1 MSNLDPLK
9 DLAGVQ
15 DFQERAIVRAVRLT
29 RDNADEIARR
39 ARKRVNFTFE
49 GKVMLCEQ
57 NLSIWALEGDVIFAR
72 PGSMRLS
79 IRIEEDFLAW
89 YTKPGE
95 QLKEEDLG

>member
-1 MSNLDPLK
+1 
-9 DLAGVQ
+9 
-15 DFQERAIVRAVRLT
+15 
-29 RDNADEIARR
+29 
-39 ARKRVNFTFE
+39 
-49 GKVMLCEQ
+49 MLCDQ

-95 QLKEEDLG
+95 QLTEEDLG

>member
-9 DLAGVQ
+9 DLDGVQ

-49 GKVMLCEQ
+49 G
-57 NLSIWALEGDVIFAR
+57 R
-72 PGSMRLS
+72 
-79 IRIEEDFLAW
+79 
-89 YTKPGE
+89 
-95 QLKEEDLG
+95 